1 MNYLDIST
9 DLPLWLL
16 LLIHDAVVFIANLTG
31 HKVVIV
37 GPLDAHQAEEFHEQ
51 IA

>member
-9 DLPLWLL
+9 DLPIWLML
-16 LLIHDAVVFIANLTG
+16 FIHDVVLCIARLTG
-31 HKVVIV
+31 HKVVMI
-37 GPLDAHQAEEFHEQ
+37 GPLDARQAEAFHEQ